1 MKKIS
6 FFLLVLLLF
15 QTIVS
20 AQDNN
25 EQLTWPREFTA
36 KKFLITV
43 YQPQLESF
51 KKNILEGR
59 IAVSIKP
66 ENKDIVFCAA
76 WFKAIMETDLD
87 ERIVTLKKMQITKI
101 HFPDY
106 DNQEMIDK
114 LSRVLE
120 REFESWNISMS
131 LDRLTASLDDVEDL
145 KTKSESLNNAPPDIY
160 FRTIPSLL
168 ISIDGDPIM
177 KDVEN
182 SGLEY
187 VVNTAFFI
195 VREKGK
201 STYYL
206 KGGKF
211 WYQSDNITSDWKATE
226 KVSKDIM
233 KLAEKNIEATKPDSI
248 SASITEPPAL
258 IVVTKPSELIQTDV
272 EPDYQSIENT
282 SLLYV
287 KNTESDIIM
296 NINSQEHFVLLAG
309 RWYQSKT
316 LADGDWKFTEPEKLP
331 EDFSKIPDSSDMGN
345 VRISVPGTSEAQDA
359 LLGQSI
365 PQTAEVDRKTAAV
378 EVKYDGEPKFEPVE
392 GTDVYYAVNTDK
404 QVLRI
409 NNRYYCVD
417 NAIWFV
423 SNNATGPWVVSDKR
437 PDEVDELPP
446 SSEVYN
452 VKYVY
457 IYDSTPDVV
466 YVGYYPGYTY
476 SYVYG
481 GVVVYGTGYYYHPWY
496 GHYYYPRPVT
506 WGFGVHYNPWTG
518 WGFSIGFSYGWVGW
532 RMHPYRGWWGPRGY
546 HAGYRHGYHH
556 GYHHGYRRGAYAGY
570 RAGYRAGQR
579 NPRNI
584 YRNPRTGVKTRS
596 ATRNNRAGIA
606 SNRKARPS
614 TKPNNM
620 YTDKKG
626 NVYQR
631 NKNGNWSQ
639 KTNRAS
645 GSKSQSLAKKP
656 QTRQKPSTNNVNR
669 SSNKQQ
675 LNKSYQNRNRGT
687 QNYNRAKSYNRP
699 SGRARSGGR
708 RRR

>member
-1 MKKIS
+1 MKRIS
-6 FFLLVLLLF
+6 FFIFALLLS
-15 QTIVS
+15 QTVIS
-20 AQDNN
+20 AQDDN
-25 EQLTWPREFTA
+25 EQLTWPREFTV

-66 ENKDIVFCAA
+66 ENKDILFCAA
-76 WFKAIMETDLD
+76 WFKATMDTDLD
-87 ERIVTLKKMQITKI
+87 ERIVTLEKMKITKV

-106 DNQEMIDK
+106 NNQEMIDK

-120 REFESWNISMS
+120 KEFEAWNITMS
-131 LDRLTASLDDVEDL
+131 LDRLTASLDEVEDL
-145 KTKSESLNNAPPDIY
+145 KTKSETLNNAPPDIY
-160 FRTIPSLL
+160 FRTIPSSL

-177 KDVEN
+177 KDIKD

-201 STYYL
+201 STYYI

-211 WYQSDNITSDWKATE
+211 WYQSDNVTSNWKATE
-226 KVSKDIM
+226 KVPKDIM
-233 KLAEKNIEATKPDSI
+233 KLAEENIEATKPDSI

-258 IVVTKPSELIQTDV
+258 IVVTKPSELIQTDG

-296 NINSQEHFVLLAG
+296 DINSQEHFVLLAG

-316 LADGDWKFTEPEKLP
+316 LADGDWKFTEPDKLP

-345 VRISVPGTSEAQDA
+345 VRASIPGTMEAQDA
-359 LLGQSI
+359 LLEQSI
-365 PQTAEVDRKTAAV
+365 PQTAAVSRDSATV
-378 EVKYDGEPKFEPVE
+378 EVKYDGNPEFKKIE
-392 GTDVYYAVNTDK
+392 GTEVAYAVNTDK

-409 NNRYYCVD
+409 SGKYYCVD

-423 SNNATGPWVVSDKR
+423 SDNATGPWKVSDVR
-437 PDEVDELPP
+437 PDEVDDIPP
-446 SSEVYN
+446 SAEVYN

-457 IYDSTPDVV
+457 VYDSTPSVV

-481 GVVVYGTGYYYHPWY
+481 GVVVYGTGYHYHPWY

-518 WGFSIGFSYGWVGW
+518 WGFSVGFSYGWVGW
-532 RMHPYRGWWGPRGY
+532 RIHPYRGWWGPRGY
-546 HAGYRHGYHH
+546 HHGYRH

-579 NPRNI
+579 NPNRNI
-584 YRNPRTGVKTRS
+584 YRNPRTGVKTSNRQ
-596 ATRNNRAGIA
+596 RNKQAV

-614 TKPNNM
+614 TKPNNI
-620 YTDKKG
+620 YTDRKG

-631 NKNGNWSQ
+631 SKDGKWSQ
-639 KTNRAS
+639 KQNRKTVQPS
-645 GSKSQSLAKKP
+645 TREKS
-656 QTRQKPSTNNVNR
+656 TRKPSNKSSVQRNNQNNLNR
-669 SSNKQQ
+669 S
-675 LNKSYQNRNRGT
+675 YQSRNRGNT
-687 QNYNRAKSYNRP
+687 NYNKSRPSNRSYNRGGGR
-699 SGRARSGGR
+699 SGGGR
-708 RRR
+708 RR

>member
-1 MKKIS
+1 MKRIS
-6 FFLLVLLLF
+6 FFIFALLLS
-15 QTIVS
+15 QTVIS
-20 AQDNN
+20 AQDDN
-25 EQLTWPREFTA
+25 EQLTWPREFTV

-66 ENKDIVFCAA
+66 ENKDILFCAA
-76 WFKAIMETDLD
+76 WFKATMDTDLD
-87 ERIVTLKKMQITKI
+87 ERIVTLEKMKITKV

-106 DNQEMIDK
+106 NNQEMIDK

-120 REFESWNISMS
+120 KEFEAWNITMS
-131 LDRLTASLDDVEDL
+131 LDRLTASLDEVEDL
-145 KTKSESLNNAPPDIY
+145 KTKSETLNNAPPDIY
-160 FRTIPSLL
+160 FRTIPSSL

-177 KDVEN
+177 KDIKD

-201 STYYL
+201 STYYI

-211 WYQSDNITSDWKATE
+211 WYQSDNVTSNWKATE
-226 KVSKDIM
+226 KVPKDIM
-233 KLAEKNIEATKPDSI
+233 KLAEENIEATKPDSI

-258 IVVTKPSELIQTDV
+258 IVVTKPSELIQTDG

-296 NINSQEHFVLLAG
+296 DINSQEHFVLLAG

-316 LADGDWKFTEPEKLP
+316 LADGDWKFTEPDKLP

-345 VRISVPGTSEAQDA
+345 VRASIPGTMEAQDA
-359 LLGQSI
+359 LLEQSI
-365 PQTAEVDRKTAAV
+365 PQTAAVSRDSATV
-378 EVKYDGEPKFEPVE
+378 EVKYDGNPEFKKIE
-392 GTDVYYAVNTDK
+392 GTEVAYAVNTDK

-409 NNRYYCVD
+409 SGKYYCVD

-423 SNNATGPWVVSDKR
+423 SDNATGPWKVSDVR
-437 PDEVDELPP
+437 PDEVDDIPP
-446 SSEVYN
+446 SAEVYN

-457 IYDSTPDVV
+457 VYDSTPSVV

-481 GVVVYGTGYYYHPWY
+481 GVVVYGTGYHYHPWY

-518 WGFSIGFSYGWVGW
+518 WGFSVGFSYGWVSW
-532 RMHPYRGWWGPRGY
+532 RFHPYRGWWGPRGY
-546 HAGYRHGYHH
+546 HHGYRHGYHR

-579 NPRNI
+579 NPNRNI
-584 YRNPRTGVKTRS
+584 YRNPRTGVKTSNRQ
-596 ATRNNRAGIA
+596 RNKQAV

-614 TKPNNM
+614 TKPNNI
-620 YTDKKG
+620 YTDRKG
-626 NVYQR
+626 DVYQR
-631 NKNGNWSQ
+631 GKDGKWSQ
-639 KTNRAS
+639 KQNRKTVQPS
-645 GSKSQSLAKKP
+645 TREKS
-656 QTRQKPSTNNVNR
+656 TRKPSNKSSVQRNNQNNLNR
-669 SSNKQQ
+669 
-675 LNKSYQNRNRGT
+675 SYQNRNRGNT
-687 QNYNRAKSYNRP
+687 NYNKSRPSNRSYNRGGGR
-699 SGRARSGGR
+699 SGGGR
-708 RRR
+708 RR

>member
-1 MKKIS
+1 M
-6 FFLLVLLLF
+6 LLLF

-120 REFESWNISMS
+120 KEFESWNISMS

-226 KVSKDIM
+226 KVPKDIM

-359 LLGQSI
+359 LLEQSI

-481 GVVVYGTGYYYHPWY
+481 GVVVYGTGYHYHPWY

-570 RAGYRAGQR
+570 RTGYRAGQR
-579 NPRNI
+579 HPRNI